1 MESLKGMFHRL
12 KPDAQAVSQTPPD
25 TKPECHVCGGATWL
39 VLPGKDH
46 EGFPRWRACHG
57 CSRWNFLRGL
67 GFAENE
73 RIEDLGT
80 FDVNRQPERKARE
93 AAALAS
99 QKVREWIAGDLAS
112 LVLCGP
118 IGVGKTHLAKAAVY
132 ELGLRN
138 ARPAYVSGPDFE
150 RQVKNFDISNDVRE
164 RHMAHLIEAP
174 RLAFDDIGFGGK
186 DGSPWMRS
194 QLEALFDGRYRRDLG
209 SLLTTNL
216 LRDELASYA
225 GVRVVDRIMQD
236 GAWITMPGESQ
247 REES

>member
-1 MESLKGMFHRL
+1 
-12 KPDAQAVSQTPPD
+12 
-25 TKPECHVCGGATWL
+25 
-39 VLPGKDH
+39 
-46 EGFPRWRACHG
+46 
-57 CSRWNFLRGL
+57 
-67 GFAENE
+67 
-73 RIEDLGT
+73 
-80 FDVNRQPERKARE
+80 
-93 AAALAS
+93 
-99 QKVREWIAGDLAS
+99 
-112 LVLCGP
+112 
-118 IGVGKTHLAKAAVY
+118 
-132 ELGLRN
+132 
-138 ARPAYVSGPDFE
+138 
-150 RQVKNFDISNDVRE
+150 
-164 RHMAHLIEAP
+164 MAHLIEAP